1 MGTRRTQEERSA
13 ATSRAGIKAARHLF
27 GKRGYASVSMADVV
41 ARANRSK
48 GAIYHQF
55 ADKQDLLRAVVDQIE
70 GEIAD
75 EIRERIAGVEDP
87 LDALVAGCGIFL
99 DRCLDPIALRIVI
112 LDAPAVLGWPALRAI
127 DAHHGL
133 GIMINLL
140 ERGMTAG
147 VIRRQPAD
155 LLAQLFLSAAIEAAM
170 MIAHA
175 TDPTAERERVARPLL
190 AWLASLRL
198 PPAKRADTRP
208 RQTQRTRS

>member
-13 ATSRAGIKAARHLF
+13 ATWRAGIKAARHLF
-27 GKRGYASVSMADVV
+27 GKRGYANVSMADVV

-55 ADKQDLLRAVVDQIE
+55 TDKQDLLRAVVDQIE

-75 EIRERIAGVEDP
+75 EIRERVVGVEDP
-87 LDALVAGCGIFL
+87 LDALAAGCGIFL

-112 LDAPAVLGWPALRAI
+112 LDAPAVLGWTELRTI
-127 DAHHGL
+127 DARHGL
-133 GIMINLL
+133 GVMIDVL
-140 ERGMTAG
+140 ERGMAQG

-175 TDPTAERERVARPLL
+175 PDPTAERERVALPLL

-198 PPAKRADTRP
+198 PPTERAEKRP
-208 RQTQRTRS
+208 RRRH